1 MPLGYPDTPRSF
13 PNSYA
18 SNTLQATSTAV
29 STSPLQAA
37 VSFGFNASVVKVTAD
52 VGTLYLNFGSTVL
65 SAATTLTGYALTS
78 VDGTQTFASF
88 GAGCAG
94 FSMGA
99 LTTTA
104 VARVGAWG

>member
-1 MPLGYPDTPRSF
+1 MPLGYPDMPRSF
-13 PNSYA
+13 SNSFV

-37 VSFGFNASVVKVTAD
+37 VSFGFNASLIKVTAD
-52 VGTLYLNFGSTVL
+52 VGTLYLNFNSTTL

-78 VDGTQTFASF
+78 VDGTQTFHGVGVGIS
-88 GAGCAG
+88 G